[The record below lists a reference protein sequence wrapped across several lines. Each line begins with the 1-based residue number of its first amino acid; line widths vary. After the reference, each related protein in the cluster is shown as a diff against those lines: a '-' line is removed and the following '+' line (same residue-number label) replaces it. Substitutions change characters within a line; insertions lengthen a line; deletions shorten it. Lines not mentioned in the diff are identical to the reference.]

1 MRLPIATYGRRDCA
15 QASLFLL
22 GVAGLAAWLPYA
34 AGIPALSLLA
44 ILPIFFAGF
53 VVSFYRDFE
62 RVIPAGAGLVVSPAD
77 GTVTDVVEVDER
89 DYLGERALRIGIF
102 LSPLN
107 VHVNRAPVQGTVE
120 KVVPRPGKMLKAY
133 DPRAI
138 DENES
143 VLLGLKTDEGLK
155 VGVRQVT
162 GALARRI
169 VCAVAPGTKLAKGER
184 YGMIKLGSRTELLV
198 PLSARMECSVKV
210 GDKVSGGVSILGRL
224 PVSGAPSPSAPA
236 APPPVEAKL

>member
-15 QASLFLL
+15 QAALFLVA
-22 GVAGLAAWLPYA
+22 VAGLAAWLPYA
-34 AGIPALSLLA
+34 AGMPALSLLA
-44 ILPIFFAGF
+44 ILPLFFAGF

-62 RVIPAGAGLVVSPAD
+62 RAIPAEAGLVVSPAD
-77 GTVTDVVEVDER
+77 GRVTDVVEVDEK

-120 KVVPRPGKMLKAY
+120 KVVGRPGKMLKAY

-143 VLLGLKTDEGLK
+143 VLLGMRTDEGLK

-169 VCAVAPGTKLAKGER
+169 VCDAVPGRKLAKGER

-210 GDKVSGGVSILGRL
+210 GDKVSGGTSVLGRL
-224 PVSGAPSPSAPA
+224 PKPVRGAPAST
-236 APPPVEAKL
+236 PPMEAKL